1 MVGRN
6 NNVYHDLREHVVLML
21 HHVRF
26 VEIVV
31 FKPLHIS
38 SWRCFC
44 FSLEFGLSLLIKY
57 VVARRIRMLYDH
69 PDQSN

>member
-6 NNVYHDLREHVVLML
+6 NNLYHDLREHVVLML

-38 SWRCFC
+38 SRRCFC